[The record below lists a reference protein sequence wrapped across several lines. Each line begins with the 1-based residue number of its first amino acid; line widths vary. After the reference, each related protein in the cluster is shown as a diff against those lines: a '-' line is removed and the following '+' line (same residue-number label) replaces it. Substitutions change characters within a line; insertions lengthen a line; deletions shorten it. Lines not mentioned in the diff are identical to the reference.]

1 MQAVCRQK
9 VFALSIPRGSS
20 LGIFDTKKKKKK
32 RERKKHCL

>member
-9 VFALSIPRGSS
+9 VFALSVPRGSS
-20 LGIFDTKKKKKK
+20 LGVFDIKKKKK